1 MAALSVFLKSS
12 RVFTFLM
19 MPSALM
25 AAKGELGS
33 LVLSWSD
40 PNAQKNKEDTYV
52 LLVRA
57 FPRICMRQLDSGS
70 SYRGSYRPRTL
81 RAESSSLSW
90 SSFEAKRAE

>member
-40 PNAQKNKEDTYV
+40 PKCAEKQRRY
-52 LLVRA
+52 
-57 FPRICMRQLDSGS
+57 
-70 SYRGSYRPRTL
+70 L
-81 RAESSSLSW
+81 RAACESIP
-90 SSFEAKRAE
+90 